1 MKHSHRF
8 AVLALAVAAV
18 SVAAVS
24 KPASKNLTPQRV
36 VEVNALS
43 NAVAPTTVNV
53 NISGFPKVTVSTAGH
68 KAVVEAVR
76 EFRYPTEFDPP
87 VASVTA
93 GPGKA
98 KGEEGVFPVTPT
110 TPRAFETINTGWS
123 IALTTKAR
131 GGLIDVYGVADFVE
145 VDLVT
150 GGYGAL
156 SGPILTDKGVV
167 ITPNKLEQPRS
178 QTTTTRFHIFAVPGE
193 SYDVTLYRGGK
204 AEKHTVTVTAE

>member
-1 MKHSHRF
+1 MKHSFRF
-8 AVLALAVAAV
+8 AGLALAVAAV
-18 SVAAVS
+18 TVAAVS
-24 KPASKNLTPQRV
+24 KPAKHLTPQRV

-68 KAVVEAVR
+68 KAVVEVIR

-87 VASVTA
+87 MASVTA
-93 GPGKA
+93 APAKA
-98 KGEEGVFPVTPT
+98 KGEEGAFPVTPT
-110 TPRAFETINTGWS
+110 TPRTFETINTGWS

-156 SGPILTDKGVV
+156 SGPILSDEGML
-167 ITPNKLEQPRS
+167 ITPNKLEQPKS